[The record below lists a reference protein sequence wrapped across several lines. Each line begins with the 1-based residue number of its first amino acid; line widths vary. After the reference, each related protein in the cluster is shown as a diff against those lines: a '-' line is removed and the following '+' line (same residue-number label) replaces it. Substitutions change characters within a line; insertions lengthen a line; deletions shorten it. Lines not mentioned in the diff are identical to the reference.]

1 MCADGDMWMHA
12 RGVPGSHLIIRV
24 PAGQQPSVADIQFA
38 ANLSVFFSK
47 ARESPRWDVTVCSGK
62 DLKKPKGAKPG
73 QVLVIKE
80 SVVSGKPHES
90 AAAKNAGGVL

>member
-1 MCADGDMWMHA
+1 MHA

-24 PAGQQPSVADIQFA
+24 PARQAPTPADLQFA

-47 ARESPRWDVTVCSGK
+47 ARESPRWDVTMCTGK

-73 QVLVIKE
+73 QIMVIKE
-80 SVVSGKPHES
+80 SVLSGVPADS
-90 AAAKNAGGVL
+90 AAADDD